1 MPIMECR
8 DENDFNMILVEVD
21 TEKVRVYQGKIM
33 AVSGEYYPLTSLS
46 HLSGL
51 CEVRNIFLTR
61 LLLIY
66 IPTGK

>member
-1 MPIMECR
+1 MFLAE
-8 DENDFNMILVEVD
+8 DD
-21 TEKVRVYQGKIM
+21 TEKLGGYQGKIM
-33 AVSGEYYPLTSLS
+33 AVSGEYYPLMSLS